1 MKIIALT
8 PQRLAR
14 RSKRCFRSRGGKRL
28 LRAIERNL
36 ALRGKQARERWSR
49 ERKENTLGSVYKCNW
64 SSLCFWEILLSSAF
78 GFRKC
83 CFVARRGKWLSNLT
97 AALRLY
103 LNVFIWIN
111 RLKTS
116 ELWPFIFMLK
126 IWRSDSIKQKLHWS
140 FRTFHGFGLD
150 LTVALTH
157 RVEKLVHLLQGKW
170 VVQRLQRVDG
180 RHHGA
185 SFKACRTKGTIQPI
199 VY

>member
-1 MKIIALT
+1 MCLKEEKKSLYRLSCSSNHSIEAFKSVWNCSDATELLRSVLSFRLLHDSKEGKYLNMKQIRLKRFHSLEKTLCAVKAGQHTDNAMKIIALT

-83 CFVARRGKWLSNLT
+83 CFVARRGN
-97 AALRLY
+97 
-103 LNVFIWIN
+103 
-111 RLKTS
+111 
-116 ELWPFIFMLK
+116 
-126 IWRSDSIKQKLHWS
+126 
-140 FRTFHGFGLD
+140 GF
-150 LTVALTH
+150 
-157 RVEKLVHLLQGKW
+157 Q
-170 VVQRLQRVDG
+170 
-180 RHHGA
+180 
-185 SFKACRTKGTIQPI
+185 I
-199 VY
+199 